1 MAGAVQQLTS
11 DAAQQIYAQ
20 QQRLQQRFDALAE
33 GVTRPQPFCEG
44 RLVRMVGMKLEAEG
58 CNGAIGERCRV
69 ICDTARV
76 DAEIVGFAEGRLV
89 LMPEGDVSGLQ
100 LGARVQPLGERSVVA
115 VDEQLFGRV
124 LDGAG
129 HFLDGREA
137 PHCSHSMPLR
147 ARALNP
153 LERRPIREPLDV
165 GVRAIN
171 ALLTMGKGQRLG
183 LFAGSGVGK
192 STLLGMM
199 TRHTAA
205 DVIVVAMVGERGREV
220 REFVED
226 ILGPDG
232 LARAIVVATPAD
244 YPPLMRVHGA
254 WRATS
259 IAEHFRDQGRDVLL
273 LMDSLTR
280 FAQAQREIGLAV
292 GEPPVSKGYPPS
304 VFSLLP
310 NLVERAGNGAR
321 GSITAV
327 YTVLVE
333 GDDPADP
340 IADAARAIL
349 DGHIVLSR
357 QVADSGLFP
366 AIDIEASV
374 SRAMIGITDEGQ
386 QGVARALKELYSIYR
401 QNRDL
406 ISIGAYERGS
416 DAKID
421 QAMRAHEP
429 LRELLRQSQN
439 TRITMNQSL
448 HDLVETARQAGLGGA
463 GGT

>member
-1 MAGAVQQLTS
+1 MTS
-11 DAAQQIYAQ
+11 AAEQVHAQ
-20 QQRLQQRFDALAE
+20 HQRLQQRVHALTA
-33 GVTRPQPFCEG
+33 GVRRPQPFCEG

-69 ICDTARV
+69 LSDSAVV

-89 LMPEGDVSGLQ
+89 LMPEGEVSGLQ
-100 LGARVQPLGERSVVA
+100 LGARVQPLGEHSVVA

-129 HFLDGREA
+129 HFLDGRET
-137 PHCSHSMPLR
+137 PHCSHSMALR

-205 DVIVVAMVGERGREV
+205 DVIVVALVGERGREV

-226 ILGPDG
+226 ILGPEG

-244 YPPLMRVHGA
+244 YPPLMRIHGA
-254 WRATS
+254 WRATA
-259 IAEHFRDQGRDVLL
+259 IAEHFRNQGRDVLL

-374 SRAMIGITDEGQ
+374 SRAMIAITDEGQ
-386 QGVARALKELYSIYR
+386 QGVARALKELYSVYR

-406 ISIGAYERGS
+406 VSIGAYERGS
-416 DAKID
+416 DPKID
-421 QAMRAHEP
+421 RAIRAYEP
-429 LRELLRQSQN
+429 LRALLRQPHN
-439 TRITMNQSL
+439 VKVDMNQSL
-448 HDLVETARQAGLGGA
+448 HDLVETARQSGLGEGA
-463 GGT
+463 PA

>member
-1 MAGAVQQLTS
+1 MMYTAAELVGQRDEHLRSRLAALT
-11 DAAQQIYAQ
+11 QNVERPEP
-20 QQRLQQRFDALAE
+20 QRE
-33 GVTRPQPFCEG
+33 GS
-44 RLVRMVGMKLEAEG
+44 LVRMVGLKLEAEG
-58 CNGAIGERCRV
+58 CDGAIGDRCRV
-69 ICDTARV
+69 TCPGATV

-89 LMPEGDVSGLQ
+89 LMPEGDIAGLQ
-100 LGARVQPLGERSVVA
+100 LGARVHPLGEGSSVG

-129 HFLDGREA
+129 RFLDGG
-137 PHCSHSMPLR
+137 PPPQCNHSVSLR
-147 ARALNP
+147 GKALNP

-171 ALLTMGKGQRLG
+171 GLLTVGKGQRMG

-192 STLLGMM
+192 STLLGML
-199 TRHTAA
+199 TRHSSA
-205 DVIVVAMVGERGREV
+205 DVIVVALVGERGREV
-220 REFVED
+220 REFIED
-226 ILGPDG
+226 ILGPEG
-232 LARAIVVATPAD
+232 LSRAIVVATPAD
-244 YPPLMRVHGA
+244 YPPLMRIHGA
-254 WRATS
+254 WRATA

-310 NLVERAGNGAR
+310 NLVERAGNGR
-321 GSITAV
+321 EGSITAI

-333 GDDPADP
+333 GDDHSDP

-374 SRAMIGITDEGQ
+374 SRSMIAIADDMQ
-386 QGVARALKELYSIYR
+386 IAVARALKELYSVYR

-406 ISIGAYERGS
+406 IAIGAYERGT
-416 DAKID
+416 DPKID
-421 QAMRAHEP
+421 QALLAHEP
-429 LRELLRQSQN
+429 LREFVRQP
-439 TRITMNQSL
+439 QSVKVSMDDSFR
-448 HDLVETARQAGLGGA
+448 DLAQTARMAAVELTGSQTG
-463 GGT
+463 

>member
-1 MAGAVQQLTS
+1 MQTQPRLALIDHRT
-11 DAAQQIYAQ
+11 
-20 QQRLQQRFDALAE
+20 QRLVAQLSRLKESIEPARL
-33 GVTRPQPFCEG
+33 VREG
-44 RLVRMVGMKLEAEG
+44 RLARMVGMKLEAEG
-58 CNGAIGERCRV
+58 CDGAIGDRCRV
-69 ICDTARV
+69 ISDNV
-76 DAEIVGFAEGRLV
+76 VVEGEIVGFAEGRLV
-89 LMPEGDVSGLQ
+89 IMPESEVTGLR
-100 LGARVQPLGERSVVA
+100 LGARVQPLGETAGVE
-115 VDEQLFGRV
+115 VDDQLFGRV
-124 LDGAG
+124 VDGAG
-129 HFLDGREA
+129 RFLDSA
-137 PHCSHSMPLR
+137 PAPRCAHSVPLR

-153 LERRPIREPLDV
+153 LDRRPSSEPLDV

-171 ALLTMGKGQRLG
+171 GLLTMGKGQRLG

-205 DVIVVAMVGERGREV
+205 DVIVVGLVGERGREV

-226 ILGPDG
+226 ILGPSG

-254 WRATS
+254 WRATA
-259 IAEHFRDQGRDVLL
+259 IAEYFRDQGRDVLL

-310 NLVERAGNGAR
+310 NLVERAGNGR
-321 GSITAV
+321 SGSITAV

-333 GDDPADP
+333 GDDPSDP

-357 QVADSGLFP
+357 QVADAGLFP
-366 AIDIEASV
+366 AIDFESSV
-374 SRAMIGITDEGQ
+374 SRSMNSITDAAQ
-386 QGVARALKELYSIYR
+386 QQCVRALKELYSVFR

-406 ISIGAYERGS
+406 ITIGAYTRGT
-416 DAKID
+416 DPKVD
-421 QAMRAHEP
+421 QAIDAHEP
-429 LRELLRQSQN
+429 MQNFLRQAQQQRV
-439 TRITMNQSL
+439 TFDESL
-448 HDLVETARQAGLGGA
+448 AHLAQLAQQTGIGSR
-463 GGT
+463 

>member
-1 MAGAVQQLTS
+1 MSSA
-11 DAAQQIYAQ
+11 AAQIQAQ
-20 QQRLQQRFDALAE
+20 QQRLQQRFQTLAA
-33 GVTRPQPFCEG
+33 GVSRPQPFCEG

-58 CNGAIGERCRV
+58 CKGAIGERCRV
-69 ICDTARV
+69 LCETATV

-89 LMPEGDVSGLQ
+89 LMPEGEVSGLQ
-100 LGARVQPLGERSVVA
+100 LGARVQPLGEHSVVA

-129 HFLDGREA
+129 HFLDGGEA
-137 PHCSHSMPLR
+137 PHCNHSMALR

-205 DVIVVAMVGERGREV
+205 DVIVVALVGERGREV

-226 ILGPDG
+226 ILGPEG

-244 YPPLMRVHGA
+244 YPPLMRIHGA
-254 WRATS
+254 WRATA
-259 IAEHFRDQGRDVLL
+259 IAEHFRNQGRDVLL

-374 SRAMIGITDEGQ
+374 SRAMIAITDEGQ
-386 QGVARALKELYSIYR
+386 QGVARALKELYSVYR

-406 ISIGAYERGS
+406 VSIGAYERGS
-416 DAKID
+416 DPKID
-421 QAMRAHEP
+421 QAIQAYEP
-429 LRELLRQSQN
+429 LRALLRQPHN
-439 TRITMNQSL
+439 VKVDMNQSL
-448 HDLVETARQAGLGGA
+448 HDLVETARQSGLGE
-463 GGT
+463 GTAA

>member
-1 MAGAVQQLTS
+1 MQS
-11 DAAQQIYAQ
+11 AQRHGEAQ
-20 QQRLQQRFDALAE
+20 TQRLALRLRDLASR
-33 GVTRPQPFCEG
+33 VQAPDLLREG
-44 RLVRMVGMKLEAEG
+44 RLMRMVGMKLEAEG
-58 CNGAIGERCRV
+58 CDGAIGERCRV
-69 ICDTARV
+69 ISGNTLVDT
-76 DAEIVGFAEGRLV
+76 EIVGFADGRLV

-100 LGARVQPLGERSVVA
+100 LGARVQPLGERASVA

-124 LDGAG
+124 IDGAG
-129 HFLDGREA
+129 KFLDGGPA
-137 PHCSHSMPLR
+137 PHCSHSVALR
-147 ARALNP
+147 AKALNP

-171 ALLTMGKGQRLG
+171 GFLTMGKGQRLG

-199 TRHTAA
+199 TRHTEA
-205 DVIVVAMVGERGREV
+205 DVIVVGLVGERGREV
-220 REFVED
+220 REFIED
-226 ILGPDG
+226 ILGPEG

-254 WRATS
+254 WRATA

-310 NLVERAGNGAR
+310 NLVERAGNGPK

-333 GDDPADP
+333 GDDHNDP

-366 AIDIEASV
+366 AIDLEASV
-374 SRAMIGITDEGQ
+374 SRAMPGIADESQ
-386 QGVARALKELYSIYR
+386 QELARALKELYSVYR

-406 ISIGAYERGS
+406 ISIGAYEHGS
-416 DAKID
+416 DPKID
-421 QAMRAHEP
+421 QALRAHEP
-429 LRELLRQSQN
+429 LRQLVRQPQHQKVGMEQSVSDLLN
-439 TRITMNQSL
+439 M
-448 HDLVETARQAGLGGA
+448 ARQLTNTPPGN
-463 GGT
+463 

>member
-1 MAGAVQQLTS
+1 MYSAAELLAQRDERLRTRLASLAAGVERPEP
-11 DAAQQIYAQ
+11 
-20 QQRLQQRFDALAE
+20 QRE
-33 GVTRPQPFCEG
+33 GS
-44 RLVRMVGMKLEAEG
+44 LVRMVGMKLEAEG
-58 CNGAIGERCRV
+58 CDGAIGDRCRV
-69 ICDTARV
+69 SCSGATV

-89 LMPEGDVSGLQ
+89 LMPEGDIAGLQ
-100 LGARVQPLGERSVVA
+100 LGARVRPLGEGASVG

-129 HFLDGREA
+129 HFLDGGPA
-137 PHCSHSMPLR
+137 PQCSHSVSLR
-147 ARALNP
+147 GRSLNP

-171 ALLTMGKGQRLG
+171 GLLTMGKGQRLG

-192 STLLGMM
+192 STLLGML
-199 TRHTAA
+199 TRHSSA
-205 DVIVVAMVGERGREV
+205 DVIVVALVGERGREV
-220 REFVED
+220 REFIED
-226 ILGPDG
+226 ILGPEG
-232 LARAIVVATPAD
+232 LSRAIVVATPAD
-244 YPPLMRVHGA
+244 HPPLMRIHGA
-254 WRATS
+254 WRATA

-310 NLVERAGNGAR
+310 NLVERAGNGR
-321 GSITAV
+321 EGSITAV

-333 GDDPADP
+333 GDDHSDP

-374 SRAMIGITDEGQ
+374 SRSMVAIADDMQIT
-386 QGVARALKELYSIYR
+386 VARALKELYSVYR

-406 ISIGAYERGS
+406 IAIGAYERGT
-416 DAKID
+416 DPKID
-421 QAMRAHEP
+421 QALQAHEP
-429 LRELLRQSQN
+429 LREFVRQSQAVKV
-439 TRITMNQSL
+439 TMEDSFR
-448 HDLVETARQAGLGGA
+448 DLAQTARMAAIELSPGS
-463 GGT
+463 

>member
-1 MAGAVQQLTS
+1 MHSSLQPREV
-11 DAAQQIYAQ
+11 Q
-20 QQRLQQRFDALAE
+20 QQRLGEQLRRLRDTVAAPAPVL
-33 GVTRPQPFCEG
+33 EG
-44 RLVRMVGMKLEAEG
+44 RLVRMVGMKLEVEG
-58 CNGAIGERCRV
+58 CDGAIGERCRV
-69 ICDTARV
+69 ISDSAV
-76 DAEIVGFAEGRLV
+76 VEAEIVGFADSRLV
-89 LMPEGDVSGLQ
+89 LMPEGDTAGLQ
-100 LGARVQPLGERSVVA
+100 LGARVQPLGEHAFVA

-124 LDGAG
+124 MDGAG
-129 HFLDGREA
+129 RFLDHA
-137 PHCSHSMPLR
+137 PVARCGHGVPLR
-147 ARALNP
+147 ARAINP

-171 ALLTMGKGQRLG
+171 GFLTIGKGQRLG

-199 TRHTAA
+199 TRHTEA
-205 DVIVVAMVGERGREV
+205 DVIVVALIGERGREV

-226 ILGPDG
+226 ILGAEG
-232 LARAIVVATPAD
+232 LSRAIVVATPAD

-254 WRATS
+254 WRATA
-259 IAEHFRDQGRDVLL
+259 IAEYFRDQGRDVLL

-304 VFSLLP
+304 VFTLLP
-310 NLVERAGNGAR
+310 NLVERAGNGSR
-321 GSITAV
+321 GSITAL

-333 GDDPADP
+333 GDDPNDP

-366 AIDIEASV
+366 AIDLEASV
-374 SRAMIGITDEGQ
+374 SRAMMNIVDERHLAT
-386 QGVARALKELYSIYR
+386 ARALKELYSVYR

-406 ISIGAYERGS
+406 IAIGAYEPGS
-416 DAKID
+416 DPKID
-421 QAMRAHEP
+421 QSRLANEP
-429 LRELLRQSQN
+429 LREYVRQP
-439 TRITMNQSL
+439 RHRKVGMRESL
-448 HDLVETARQAGLGGA
+448 EGLAQTARHASVTQGS
-463 GGT
+463 

>member
-1 MAGAVQQLTS
+1 MPAALAPNQVQM
-11 DAAQQIYAQ
+11 
-20 QQRLQQRFDALAE
+20 QRLSGRVSALGSHVEAPE
-33 GVTRPQPFCEG
+33 LLREG
-44 RLVRMVGMKLEAEG
+44 RLMRMVGMKLEAEG
-58 CNGAIGERCRV
+58 CDGAIGERCRV
-69 ICDTARV
+69 ISGNTVVDT
-76 DAEIVGFAEGRLV
+76 EIVGFADGRLV

-100 LGARVQPLGERSVVA
+100 LGARVQPLGERAIVA

-124 LDGAG
+124 IDGAG
-129 HFLDGREA
+129 SFLDGGPA
-137 PHCSHSMPLR
+137 PHCSHSVALR
-147 ARALNP
+147 AKALNP

-171 ALLTMGKGQRLG
+171 GFLTMGKGQRLG

-199 TRHTAA
+199 TRHTEA
-205 DVIVVAMVGERGREV
+205 DVIVVGLVGERGREV
-220 REFVED
+220 REFIED
-226 ILGPDG
+226 ILGPEG

-254 WRATS
+254 WRATA

-310 NLVERAGNGAR
+310 NLVERAGNGPR

-333 GDDPADP
+333 GDDLQDP

-366 AIDIEASV
+366 AIDLEASV
-374 SRAMIGITDEGQ
+374 SRAMPGIADEHQ
-386 QGVARALKELYSIYR
+386 QEIARSLKELYSVYR

-406 ISIGAYERGS
+406 ISIGAYEHGS
-416 DAKID
+416 DPKID
-421 QAMRAHEP
+421 QALRAHEP
-429 LRELLRQSQN
+429 LRQFIRQPQHEKVGMSQ
-439 TRITMNQSL
+439 SVS
-448 HDLVETARQAGLGGA
+448 DLVSTARHLGYAAAAGAQGA
-463 GGT
+463 N

>member
-1 MAGAVQQLTS
+1 MMYTAAELVGQRDEHLRSRLAALT
-11 DAAQQIYAQ
+11 QNVERPEP
-20 QQRLQQRFDALAE
+20 QRE
-33 GVTRPQPFCEG
+33 GS
-44 RLVRMVGMKLEAEG
+44 LVRMVGMKLEAEG
-58 CNGAIGERCRV
+58 CDGAIGDRCRV
-69 ICDTARV
+69 TCPGATV

-89 LMPEGDVSGLQ
+89 LMPEGDIAGLQ
-100 LGARVQPLGERSVVA
+100 LGARVHPLGEGSSVG

-129 HFLDGREA
+129 RFLDGG
-137 PHCSHSMPLR
+137 PPPQCNHSVSLR
-147 ARALNP
+147 GKALNP

-171 ALLTMGKGQRLG
+171 GLLTVGKGQRMG

-192 STLLGMM
+192 STLLGML
-199 TRHTAA
+199 TRHSSA
-205 DVIVVAMVGERGREV
+205 DVIVVALVGERGREV
-220 REFVED
+220 REFIED
-226 ILGPDG
+226 ILGPEG
-232 LARAIVVATPAD
+232 LSRAIVVATPAD
-244 YPPLMRVHGA
+244 YPPLMRIHGA
-254 WRATS
+254 WRATA

-310 NLVERAGNGAR
+310 NLVERAGNGR
-321 GSITAV
+321 EGSITAI

-333 GDDPADP
+333 GDDHSDP

-374 SRAMIGITDEGQ
+374 SRSMIAIADDMQ
-386 QGVARALKELYSIYR
+386 IAVARALKELYSVYR

-406 ISIGAYERGS
+406 IAIGAYERGT
-416 DAKID
+416 DPKID
-421 QAMRAHEP
+421 QALLAHEP
-429 LRELLRQSQN
+429 LREFVRQP
-439 TRITMNQSL
+439 QSVKVSMDDSFR
-448 HDLVETARQAGLGGA
+448 DLAQTARMAAVELTGSQTG
-463 GGT
+463 

>member
-1 MAGAVQQLTS
+1 MSAQLQVDARAGRIRRQMQGLGAGI
-11 DAAQQIYAQ
+11 DAP
-20 QQRLQQRFDALAE
+20 AL
-33 GVTRPQPFCEG
+33 RCEG
-44 RLVRMVGMKLEAEG
+44 RLVRMVGMKLEADG
-58 CNGAIGERCRV
+58 CDGAIGDRCRV
-69 ICDTARV
+69 IS
-76 DAEIVGFAEGRLV
+76 DAVVVEGEVVGFAEGRLV
-89 LMPEGDVSGLQ
+89 IMPESEVTGLK
-100 LGARVQPLGERSVVA
+100 LGARVQPLGETASVS

-124 LDGAG
+124 LDGSG
-129 HFLDGREA
+129 RFLDGLPA
-137 PHCSHSMPLR
+137 PSCRHSVPLR
-147 ARALNP
+147 AKALNP
-153 LERRPIREPLDV
+153 LDRRPIREPLDV

-171 ALLTMGKGQRLG
+171 GLLTMGKGQRLG

-199 TRHTAA
+199 TRHTEA
-205 DVIVVAMVGERGREV
+205 DVIVVALVGERGREV

-226 ILGPDG
+226 ILGPEG

-244 YPPLMRVHGA
+244 YPPLMRIHGA
-254 WRATS
+254 WRAMA

-310 NLVERAGNGAR
+310 NLVERAGNGR
-321 GSITAV
+321 EGTITAV

-333 GDDPADP
+333 GDDHSDP

-357 QVADSGLFP
+357 EVADSGLFP
-366 AIDIEASV
+366 AIDFEASV
-374 SRAMIGITDEGQ
+374 SRSMVNVNDEQ
-386 QGVARALKELYSIYR
+386 FMQIVRALKELYSVYR

-406 ISIGAYERGS
+406 ITIGAYERGS

-421 QAMRAHEP
+421 QALQAHEP
-429 LRELLRQSQN
+429 LRDYIRQSQQERV
-439 TRITMNQSL
+439 TMSDSVDGLRALAGRARIAL
-448 HDLVETARQAGLGGA
+448 KK
-463 GGT
+463 

>member
-1 MAGAVQQLTS
+1 MQHAEALIGQRSA
-11 DAAQQIYAQ
+11 
-20 QQRLQQRFDALAE
+20 RLQAGISKLGRNFGELVPRRE
-33 GVTRPQPFCEG
+33 GS
-44 RLVRMVGMKLEAEG
+44 LVRMVGMKLEAEG
-58 CNGAIGERCRV
+58 CDGAIGERCRV
-69 ICDTARV
+69 SCEGVSV

-89 LMPEGDVSGLQ
+89 LMPEGEISGLQ
-100 LGARVQPLGERSVVA
+100 LGARVQPLGERAIVG

-129 HFLDGREA
+129 HFLDGA
-137 PHCSHSMPLR
+137 PPPQCSHSTALR
-147 ARALNP
+147 AKALNP
-153 LERRPIREPLDV
+153 LHRRPIREPLDT

-171 ALLTMGKGQRLG
+171 GLLTMGKGQRLG
-183 LFAGSGVGK
+183 LFAGAGVGK
-192 STLLGMM
+192 STLLGMF
-199 TRHTAA
+199 TRHSSA
-205 DVIVVAMVGERGREV
+205 DVIVVALVGERGREV
-220 REFVED
+220 REFIED
-226 ILGPDG
+226 ILGPEG

-254 WRATS
+254 WRATA

-310 NLVERAGNGAR
+310 NLVERAGNGQT
-321 GSITAV
+321 GSITAI

-333 GDDPADP
+333 GDDHADP

-374 SRAMIGITDEGQ
+374 SRAMIAITDDLQ
-386 QGVARALKELYSIYR
+386 VTVARSLKELYSTYR

-406 ISIGAYERGS
+406 ITIGAYERGS
-416 DAKID
+416 DPKID
-421 QAMRAHEP
+421 QALLAHEP
-429 LRELLRQSQN
+429 LRQFLRQPQGQ
-439 TRITMNQSL
+439 RVGMDESL
-448 HDLVETARQAGLGGA
+448 RDLAQTAQMAQLEIGKS
-463 GGT
+463 

>member
-1 MAGAVQQLTS
+1 MNPS
-11 DAAQQIYAQ
+11 PP
-20 QQRLQQRFDALAE
+20 DALPDPRRQRARRLAQ
-33 GVTRPQPFCEG
+33 GLKSLSPRPPRLRREG
-44 RLVRMVGMKLEAEG
+44 RLVRLVGVKLEVEG
-58 CNGAIGERCRV
+58 CDGAIGDRCRV
-69 ICDTARV
+69 SSARGAV
-76 DAEIVGFAEGRLV
+76 EAEIVGFADGRAV
-89 LMPEGDVSGLQ
+89 LMPEDDVTGLE
-100 LGARVQPLGERSVVA
+100 LGARVRLLGEAASVD

-124 LDGAG
+124 MDGAGRFLDGAP
-129 HFLDGREA
+129 A
-137 PHCSHSMPLR
+137 PRCTHAADLR
-147 ARALNP
+147 APALNP
-153 LERRPIREPLDV
+153 LVRRPIREPLDV

-171 ALLTMGKGQRLG
+171 ALLTVGKGQRLG
-183 LFAGSGVGK
+183 LVAGSGVGK

-199 TRHTAA
+199 TRYTSAE
-205 DVIVVAMVGERGREV
+205 VIVVALVGERGREV

-226 ILGPDG
+226 ILGPAG

-254 WRATS
+254 WRATA
-259 IAEHFRDQGRDVLL
+259 IAEHFRDRGRDVLL

-310 NLVERAGNGAR
+310 RLVERAGNGER
-321 GSITAV
+321 GSITGV

-333 GDDPADP
+333 GDDHSDP

-357 QVADSGLFP
+357 QVAESGLFP
-366 AIDIEASV
+366 AIDLESSV
-374 SRAMIGITDEGQ
+374 SRLMVRIADDEQ
-386 QGVARALKELYSIYR
+386 LRLARGLRELYAVYR

-406 ISIGAYERGS
+406 ITIGAYEPGS

-421 QAMRAHEP
+421 RALAAHEP
-429 LRELLRQSQN
+429 LRAFVRQAQEQRVSMQESRARLAEL
-439 TRITMNQSL
+439 
-448 HDLVETARQAGLGGA
+448 ARQARIGESP
-463 GGT
+463 

>member
-1 MAGAVQQLTS
+1 
-11 DAAQQIYAQ
+11 
-20 QQRLQQRFDALAE
+20 
-33 GVTRPQPFCEG
+33 
-44 RLVRMVGMKLEAEG
+44 MKLEVEG
-58 CNGAIGERCRV
+58 CDGAIGDRCRV
-69 ICDTARV
+69 TSGKV
-76 DAEIVGFAEGRLV
+76 TVEGEVVGFAEGRLV
-89 LMPEGDVSGLQ
+89 IMPEHDVTGLK
-100 LGARVQPLGERSVVA
+100 LGARVQALGETTGVS

-124 LDGAG
+124 IDGAG
-129 HFLDGREA
+129 RFLDGGPA
-137 PHCSHSMPLR
+137 PSCGHTAPLR

-153 LERRPIREPLDV
+153 LARRPIRVALDV

-171 ALLTMGKGQRLG
+171 GLLTVGKGQRIG

-205 DVIVVAMVGERGREV
+205 DVIVVALVGERGREV

-226 ILGPDG
+226 ILGADG
-232 LARAIVVATPAD
+232 LSRAIVVATPAD

-254 WRATS
+254 WRATA

-304 VFSLLP
+304 VFTLLP
-310 NLVERAGNGAR
+310 NLVERAGNGER
-321 GSITAV
+321 GSITGV

-333 GDDPADP
+333 GDDPSDP

-357 QVADSGLFP
+357 EVAESGLFP
-366 AIDIEASV
+366 AIDLEASV
-374 SRAMIGITDEGQ
+374 SRLMVSVADPAQ
-386 QGVARALKELYSIYR
+386 LARARGLRELYSTYR

-406 ISIGAYERGS
+406 VTIGAYEHGS
-416 DAKID
+416 DQRID
-421 QAMRAHEP
+421 RAIAAHEP
-429 LRELLRQSQN
+429 LRGYLRQPREQRVS
-439 TRITMNQSL
+439 MAESL
-448 HDLVETARQAGLGGA
+448 ASLETLARLAQVEVPA
-463 GGT
+463 

>member
-1 MAGAVQQLTS
+1 MSLASPSEGHRS
-11 DAAQQIYAQ
+11 PAQQRA
-20 QQRLQQRFDALAE
+20 QRLARDLGALSVVSPRLQR
-33 GVTRPQPFCEG
+33 EG
-44 RLVRMVGMKLEAEG
+44 RLVRMVGMKLEVEG
-58 CNGAIGERCRV
+58 CDGAIGDRCRV
-69 ICDTARV
+69 FSERGAV
-76 DAEIVGFAEGRLV
+76 EGEIVGFADGRLV
-89 LMPEGDVSGLQ
+89 IMPENDVTGLK
-100 LGARVQPLGERSVVA
+100 LGARVQPLGETANVS

-124 LDGAG
+124 MDGAG
-129 HFLDGREA
+129 QFLDGSAA
-137 PHCSHSMPLR
+137 PNCAHTASLR
-147 ARALNP
+147 APALNP

-205 DVIVVAMVGERGREV
+205 DVIVVALVGERGREV

-226 ILGPDG
+226 ILGPEG
-232 LARAIVVATPAD
+232 LARAIIVATPAD

-254 WRATS
+254 WRAMA
-259 IAEHFRDQGRDVLL
+259 IAERFRDQGSDVLL

-292 GEPPVSKGYPPS
+292 GEPPVAKGYPPS

-321 GSITAV
+321 GSITGV

-333 GDDPADP
+333 GDDHSDP
-340 IADAARAIL
+340 VADAARAIL

-357 QVADSGLFP
+357 QVAESGLFP
-366 AIDIEASV
+366 AIDLESSV
-374 SRAMIGITDEGQ
+374 SRLMVNIVDDAQVQ
-386 QGVARALKELYSIYR
+386 QARALRELYSVYR

-406 ISIGAYERGS
+406 ITIGAYERGS

-421 QAMRAHEP
+421 QALLAHEP
-429 LRELLRQSQN
+429 LRGFLRQSQ
-439 TRITMNQSL
+439 TQRVSMDESRNQL
-448 HDLVETARQAGLGGA
+448 GLLANQMRGG
-463 GGT
+463 GPG

>member
-1 MAGAVQQLTS
+1 MDSAVELREQ
-11 DAAQQIYAQ
+11 Q
-20 QQRLQQRFDALAE
+20 QQRLRDQLQHLCS
-33 GVTRPQPFCEG
+33 GVEAPKPVMEG
-44 RLVRMVGMKLEAEG
+44 RVVRMVGMKLEAEG
-58 CNGAIGERCRV
+58 CDGAIGERCRV
-69 ICDTARV
+69 ISESAVV
-76 DAEIVGFAEGRLV
+76 DAEIVGFADNSLV
-89 LMPEGDVSGLQ
+89 LMPEGDVAGLQ
-100 LGARVQPLGERSVVA
+100 LGARVQPLGEHAFVA

-124 LDGAG
+124 MDGAG
-129 HFLDGREA
+129 QFLDNA
-137 PHCSHSMPLR
+137 PAARCGHGVPLR
-147 ARALNP
+147 ARAINP

-171 ALLTMGKGQRLG
+171 GLLTMGKGQRLG

-199 TRHTAA
+199 TRNTEA
-205 DVIVVAMVGERGREV
+205 DVIVVALVGERGREV

-226 ILGPDG
+226 ILGAEG
-232 LARAIVVATPAD
+232 LSRAIVVATPAD

-254 WRATS
+254 WRATA
-259 IAEHFRDQGRDVLL
+259 IAEYFRNQGRDVLL

-304 VFSLLP
+304 VFALLP
-310 NLVERAGNGAR
+310 NLVERAGNGSR

-333 GDDPADP
+333 GDDPNDP

-366 AIDIEASV
+366 AIDLETSV
-374 SRAMIGITDEGQ
+374 SRAMVAITDEPHQ
-386 QGVARALKELYSIYR
+386 TLARTLKEMYSTYR

-406 ISIGAYERGS
+406 ITIGAYEPGS
-416 DAKID
+416 DPKID
-421 QAMRAHEP
+421 QALRAHEP
-429 LRELLRQSQN
+429 LRQFLRQPQHTKVSM
-439 TRITMNQSL
+439 RESL
-448 HDLVETARQAGLGGA
+448 DHLQQTARLAAISGQDS
-463 GGT
+463 

>member
-1 MAGAVQQLTS
+1 MSAQLQIDARAGRIRRQMQ
-11 DAAQQIYAQ
+11 
-20 QQRLQQRFDALAE
+20 ALAA
-33 GVTRPQPFCEG
+33 GVQAPPLRCEG
-44 RLVRMVGMKLEAEG
+44 RLVRMVGMKLEADG
-58 CNGAIGERCRV
+58 CDGAIGDRCRV
-69 ICDTARV
+69 VSDGV
-76 DAEIVGFAEGRLV
+76 VVEGEVVGFAEGRLV
-89 LMPEGDVSGLQ
+89 IMPESEVTGLK
-100 LGARVQPLGERSVVA
+100 LGARVEPLGETASVS

-124 LDGAG
+124 LDGSG
-129 HFLDGREA
+129 RFLDGLPA
-137 PHCSHSMPLR
+137 PSCRHSVPLR
-147 ARALNP
+147 AKALNP
-153 LERRPIREPLDV
+153 LDRRPIREPLDV

-171 ALLTMGKGQRLG
+171 GLLTMGKGQRLG

-199 TRHTAA
+199 TRHTEA
-205 DVIVVAMVGERGREV
+205 DVIVVALVGERGREV

-226 ILGPDG
+226 ILGPEG
-232 LARAIVVATPAD
+232 LARAIVIATPAD
-244 YPPLMRVHGA
+244 YPPLMRIHGA
-254 WRATS
+254 WRAMA

-310 NLVERAGNGAR
+310 NLVERAGNGR
-321 GSITAV
+321 DGTITAV

-333 GDDPADP
+333 GDDHSDP

-357 QVADSGLFP
+357 EVADSGLFP
-366 AIDIEASV
+366 AIDFEASV
-374 SRAMIGITDEGQ
+374 SRSMVNVNDDQTMQI
-386 QGVARALKELYSIYR
+386 VRALKELYSVYR

-406 ISIGAYERGS
+406 ITIGAYERGS

-421 QAMRAHEP
+421 QALQAHEP
-429 LRELLRQSQN
+429 LRDYIRQSQQE
-439 TRITMNQSL
+439 RVTMNDSVNGL
-448 HDLVETARQAGLGGA
+448 RALGGRA
-463 GGT
+463 RIALK

>member
-1 MAGAVQQLTS
+1 MMYTAAELVGQRDEHLRSRLAALT
-11 DAAQQIYAQ
+11 QNVERPEP
-20 QQRLQQRFDALAE
+20 QRE
-33 GVTRPQPFCEG
+33 GS
-44 RLVRMVGMKLEAEG
+44 LVRMVGMKLEAEG
-58 CNGAIGERCRV
+58 CDGAIGDRCRV
-69 ICDTARV
+69 TCPGATV

-89 LMPEGDVSGLQ
+89 LMPEGDIAGLQ
-100 LGARVQPLGERSVVA
+100 LGARVHPLGEGSSVG

-129 HFLDGREA
+129 RFLDGG
-137 PHCSHSMPLR
+137 PPPQCNHSVSLR
-147 ARALNP
+147 GKALNP

-171 ALLTMGKGQRLG
+171 GLLTVGKGQRMG

-192 STLLGMM
+192 STLLGML
-199 TRHTAA
+199 TRHSSA
-205 DVIVVAMVGERGREV
+205 DVIVVALVGERGREV
-220 REFVED
+220 REFIED
-226 ILGPDG
+226 ILGPEG
-232 LARAIVVATPAD
+232 LSRAIVVATPAD
-244 YPPLMRVHGA
+244 YPPLMRIHGA
-254 WRATS
+254 WRATA

-310 NLVERAGNGAR
+310 NLVERAGNGR
-321 GSITAV
+321 EGSITAI

-333 GDDPADP
+333 GDDHSDP

-374 SRAMIGITDEGQ
+374 SRSMIAIADDMQ
-386 QGVARALKELYSIYR
+386 IAVARALKELYSVYR

-406 ISIGAYERGS
+406 IAIGAYERGT
-416 DAKID
+416 DPKID
-421 QAMRAHEP
+421 QALLAHEP
-429 LRELLRQSQN
+429 LREFVRQP
-439 TRITMNQSL
+439 QSL
-448 HDLVETARQAGLGGA
+448 KVSMDDSFRDLAQTARMAAVELTGSQTG
-463 GGT
+463 

>member
-1 MAGAVQQLTS
+1 MRS
-11 DAAQQIYAQ
+11 AQQAIEDQ
-20 QQRLQQRFDALAE
+20 RERLMQRLQSLTARVSA
-33 GVTRPQPFCEG
+33 PQPLREG
-44 RLVRMVGMKLEAEG
+44 RLMRMVGMKLEAEG
-58 CNGAIGERCRV
+58 CDGAIGERCRV
-69 ICDTARV
+69 LSETARV
-76 DAEIVGFAEGRLV
+76 EAEIVGFADGRLV
-89 LMPEGDVSGLQ
+89 LMPEGDVAGLQ
-100 LGARVQPLGERSVVA
+100 LGARVQPLGERANVA

-124 LDGAG
+124 IDGAG
-129 HFLDGREA
+129 RFLDGGAA
-137 PHCSHSMPLR
+137 PHCSHSVSLR
-147 ARALNP
+147 AKALNP

-171 ALLTMGKGQRLG
+171 GLLTMGKGQRLG

-199 TRHTAA
+199 TRHTEA
-205 DVIVVAMVGERGREV
+205 DVIVVALVGERGREV
-220 REFVED
+220 REFIED
-226 ILGPDG
+226 ILGPEG

-254 WRATS
+254 WRATA
-259 IAEHFRDQGRDVLL
+259 IAEYFRDQGRDVLL

-292 GEPPVSKGYPPS
+292 GEPPVAKGYPPS

-310 NLVERAGNGAR
+310 NLVERAGNGVE

-333 GDDPADP
+333 GDDPNDP

-374 SRAMIGITDEGQ
+374 SRAMIAISDEPQ
-386 QGVARALKELYSIYR
+386 LTLARGLKELYSVYR

-416 DAKID
+416 DPKVD
-421 QAMRAHEP
+421 QALLAHEP
-429 LRELLRQSQN
+429 MRQYLRQPQGQKV
-439 TRITMNQSL
+439 TMEESL
-448 HDLVETARQAGLGGA
+448 HDLAQTARLAGVSGA
-463 GGT
+463 VH

>member
-1 MAGAVQQLTS
+1 ML
-11 DAAQQIYAQ
+11 AATLCEERRA
-20 QQRLQQRFDALAE
+20 RLQGRLATLAA
-33 GVTRPQPFCEG
+33 GVQEPVLVREG

-58 CNGAIGERCRV
+58 CDGAIGDRCRV
-69 ICDTARV
+69 ISETV
-76 DAEIVGFAEGRLV
+76 VVEGEVVGFAEGRLV
-89 LMPEGDVSGLQ
+89 IMPEDDVTGLK
-100 LGARVQPLGERSVVA
+100 LGARVQPLGESGNVG

-129 HFLDGREA
+129 RFLDGQPA
-137 PHCSHSMPLR
+137 PTCGYTTPLR
-147 ARALNP
+147 AAALNP
-153 LERRPIREPLDV
+153 LARRPIREPLDV

-171 ALLTMGKGQRLG
+171 GLLTMGKGQRIG

-205 DVIVVAMVGERGREV
+205 DVIVVALVGERGREV

-226 ILGPDG
+226 ILGPEG

-254 WRATS
+254 WRATA

-292 GEPPVSKGYPPS
+292 GEPSVAKGYPPS
-304 VFSLLP
+304 VFTMLP
-310 NLVERAGNGAR
+310 NLVERAGNGSR

-333 GDDPADP
+333 GDDPSDP
-340 IADAARAIL
+340 IADSARAIL

-366 AIDIEASV
+366 AIDIEGSV
-374 SRAMIGITDEGQ
+374 SRSMVNVVDDLQMSAVRG
-386 QGVARALKELYSIYR
+386 LKELYSIYR

-406 ISIGAYERGS
+406 ITIGAYERGS

-421 QAMRAHEP
+421 QALLAYEPMRDYI
-429 LRELLRQSQN
+429 RQTQQQ
-439 TRITMNQSL
+439 RVTMEDSTQALVSLVQSAQVKL
-448 HDLVETARQAGLGGA
+448 S
-463 GGT
+463 

>member
-1 MAGAVQQLTS
+1 MLSAQLEV
-11 DAAQQIYAQ
+11 DGQRERLVK
-20 QQRLQQRFDALAE
+20 RLQSLNDSIAVPRL
-33 GVTRPQPFCEG
+33 VREG
-44 RLVRMVGMKLEAEG
+44 RLMRMVGMKLEAEG
-58 CNGAIGERCRV
+58 CDGAIGERCRV
-69 ICDTARV
+69 LSDDAEV
-76 DAEIVGFAEGRLV
+76 DAEIVGFADGRLV
-89 LMPEGDVSGLQ
+89 LMPEGNVAGMQ
-100 LGARVQPLGERSVVA
+100 LGARVQPLGARANVA

-124 LDGAG
+124 MDGAG
-129 HFLDGREA
+129 CFLDGDPA
-137 PHCSHSMPLR
+137 PYCSHSVSLR
-147 ARALNP
+147 GHTHNP
-153 LERRPIREPLDV
+153 LERQPIREPLDV

-171 ALLTMGKGQRLG
+171 AVLTMGKGQRLG

-199 TRHTAA
+199 TRHTEA
-205 DVIVVAMVGERGREV
+205 DVIVVALVGERGREV
-220 REFVED
+220 REFIED
-226 ILGPDG
+226 ILGAEG
-232 LARAIVVATPAD
+232 LKRAIVVATPAD
-244 YPPLMRVHGA
+244 YPALMRVHGA
-254 WRATS
+254 WRATA
-259 IAEHFRDQGRDVLL
+259 IAEYFRDQGRDVLL

-310 NLVERAGNGAR
+310 SLVERAGNGAK

-333 GDDPADP
+333 GDDHADP
-340 IADAARAIL
+340 VADAARAIL

-374 SRAMIGITDEGQ
+374 SRAMVAICDEQ
-386 QGVARALKELYSIYR
+386 QLEVARALKELYSVYR

-416 DAKID
+416 DWKID
-421 QAMRAHEP
+421 QALQAHEP
-429 LRELLRQSQN
+429 LRQFLSQPQGLKV
-439 TRITMNQSL
+439 TMQESL
-448 HDLVETARQAGLGGA
+448 HGLAQTARLAGVKNESR
-463 GGT
+463 

>member
-1 MAGAVQQLTS
+1 MSSGLTHRQL
-11 DAAQQIYAQ
+11 Q
-20 QQRLQQRFDALAE
+20 QQRVGQRLHTLAAH
-33 GVTRPQPFCEG
+33 VHAPKLLCEG
-44 RLVRMVGMKLEAEG
+44 RLMRMVGMKLEAEG
-58 CNGAIGERCRV
+58 CDGAIGERCRV
-69 ICDTARV
+69 VSGSTVVDT
-76 DAEIVGFAEGRLV
+76 EIVGFAEGRLV

-100 LGARVQPLGERSVVA
+100 LGARVQPLGERATVA

-124 LDGAG
+124 IDGAG
-129 HFLDGREA
+129 RYLDGGPA
-137 PHCSHSMPLR
+137 PHCSHSVALR
-147 ARALNP
+147 AKALNP
-153 LERRPIREPLDV
+153 LDRRPIREPLDV

-171 ALLTMGKGQRLG
+171 AFLTMGKGQRLG

-199 TRHTAA
+199 TRHTEA
-205 DVIVVAMVGERGREV
+205 DVIVVGLVGERGREV
-220 REFVED
+220 REFIED
-226 ILGPDG
+226 ILGPQG

-254 WRATS
+254 WRATA
-259 IAEHFRDQGRDVLL
+259 IAEYFRDQGRDVLL

-310 NLVERAGNGAR
+310 NLVERAGNGPE

-333 GDDPADP
+333 GDDHNDP

-366 AIDIEASV
+366 AIDLEASV
-374 SRAMIGITDEGQ
+374 SRAMPGIADEGQ
-386 QGVARALKELYSIYR
+386 QDLARALKELYSVYR

-406 ISIGAYERGS
+406 ISIGAYEHGS
-416 DAKID
+416 DPKID
-421 QAMRAHEP
+421 QALRAHEP
-429 LRELLRQSQN
+429 LRQIIRQPQHQKVDMAQSLGDLQN
-439 TRITMNQSL
+439 TARHLGNG
-448 HDLVETARQAGLGGA
+448 TAAG
-463 GGT
+463 